1 MIGAKAPLIC
11 FHSLFYI
18 SPYPT
23 QNRPIIQST
32 STTTQIISS
41 SSSLSSSPST
51 PPILK
56 YILPP
61 LLLLNHALF
70 LTAQTQPMW
79 NLSYNVDIAVTAT
92 ASTFKSKT
100 AFDVLNLPHHYE
112 YVQRRNETVEV
123 FTYWDAISKLWKGDG
138 LNEAKHISKVSAA
151 LLVFFSGVW
160 PHLKLG
166 AVGFCWFWKFR
177 HSLDDNKNNNA
188 ISNNNNNSNGNNSKK
203 KSSLCSG
210 YHRHQSTTNRS
221 PVLRILSVFGKWSL
235 ADVLVVCILIAVLHL
250 DWNVDVDAVRTGVE
264 EKLGTILSFVQ
275 NVSFIYML

>member
-1 MIGAKAPLIC
+1 
-11 FHSLFYI
+11 
-18 SPYPT
+18 
-23 QNRPIIQST
+23 
-32 STTTQIISS
+32 
-41 SSSLSSSPST
+41 
-51 PPILK
+51 
-56 YILPP
+56 
-61 LLLLNHALF
+61 
-70 LTAQTQPMW
+70 MW

-112 YVQRRNETVEV
+112 YVNRQNETVEV

-138 LNEAKHISKVSAA
+138 LNEAQNISKVSAA

-177 HSLDDNKNNNA
+177 HSLDDSNNNNT
-188 ISNNNNNSNGNNSKK
+188 ISNNNNHSNSNNSNK

-275 NVSFIYML
+275 NVSFTQVMTIQ